1 MMQIKINYKIA
12 PFFVFFVIHG
22 QQFGAGVLG
31 FSRIIAKE
39 AGYDAWIGVIL
50 AGVIVHCL
58 LWVMYYMLSLVQ
70 GSILTVHTYIFG
82 TIIGNI
88 LNMVFMLYFFVVSV
102 SVLRT
107 YIEIL
112 QVWLYPT
119 ASTFILSLVFSFLIY
134 YIISSGFRVITGLCI
149 ISIFVAFIYMILC
162 LYCLLQYGHFD
173 NFLPI
178 WNHSLSDIYSA
189 AKGSIYTMTGVEIIL
204 MIYPFIHSPQ
214 KSHKFAQYSVLFSN
228 ILYILSAVSALA
240 IFSEEQLRYT
250 IWSQLSMTQLIEL
263 PFLQRIDYLVISG
276 YIFIMIT
283 SITLPLWAITRGM
296 KEIFHVKQKYI
307 LIGALIL
314 SIISSILLNNRHV
327 INTFTQQVANF
338 SQYLILIYI
347 PLLCLIL
354 HIKVKV
360 TQNKQS

>member
-1 MMQIKINYKIA
+1 MQIKINYKIA
-12 PFFVFFVIHG
+12 PFLVFFVIHG

-149 ISIFVAFIYMILC
+149 ISIFVAF
-162 LYCLLQYGHFD
+162 
-173 NFLPI
+173 
-178 WNHSLSDIYSA
+178 
-189 AKGSIYTMTGVEIIL
+189 
-204 MIYPFIHSPQ
+204 
-214 KSHKFAQYSVLFSN
+214 
-228 ILYILSAVSALA
+228 
-240 IFSEEQLRYT
+240 
-250 IWSQLSMTQLIEL
+250 
-263 PFLQRIDYLVISG
+263 
-276 YIFIMIT
+276 
-283 SITLPLWAITRGM
+283 
-296 KEIFHVKQKYI
+296 
-307 LIGALIL
+307 
-314 SIISSILLNNRHV
+314 
-327 INTFTQQVANF
+327 
-338 SQYLILIYI
+338 
-347 PLLCLIL
+347 
-354 HIKVKV
+354 
-360 TQNKQS
+360 